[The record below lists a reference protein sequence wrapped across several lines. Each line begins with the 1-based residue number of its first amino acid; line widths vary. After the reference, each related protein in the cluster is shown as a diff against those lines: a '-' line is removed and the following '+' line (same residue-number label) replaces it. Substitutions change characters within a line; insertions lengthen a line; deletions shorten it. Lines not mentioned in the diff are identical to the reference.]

1 MNAAPLLVSFDSIE
15 KYIEALPEKQK
26 TEYTD
31 TISKLF
37 GEGLPPVASEY
48 CLAVLFGYSMDFV
61 FALSKH
67 PHKFYRT
74 FDIRNG
80 KKTRKINAPRVAL
93 KVIQKWLGFHLANT
107 SEFPP
112 HVFGFVKGK
121 SFVDAAKAHID
132 ADWVYSVDILNFFPS
147 ISSQR
152 VAAALIA
159 KGYSEHGAGLISN
172 LCCLNDALAQG
183 SPASPVLSNLVMQDC
198 DNKLLDIAARHNLKV
213 TRYADDITFSGKGA
227 KVPEF
232 EQELNTL
239 FQEQGLVLN
248 EQKRFYAEKSKGQR
262 LKVHGLLVKEDTVK
276 LTKGYRN
283 KIRAFKHLLNN
294 GKVEENDIARLTGH
308 VKFADF
314 VAGAEKG

>member
-26 TEYTD
+26 TEYSD
-31 TISKLF
+31 IISKLHS
-37 GEGLPPVASEY
+37 EGLPPVVSEY
-48 CLAVLFGYSMDFV
+48 CLAVLFGYSMDFI

-80 KKTRKINAPRVAL
+80 SKTRKINAPRVAL
-93 KVIQKWLGFHLANT
+93 KVIQKWLGFHLANA
-107 SEFPP
+107 SLFPP
-112 HVFGFVKGK
+112 HVFGFIKGK

-132 ADWVYSVDILNFFPS
+132 ADWVYSVDIENFFPS
-147 ISSQR
+147 ITHER
-152 VAAALIA
+152 VATSLIT
-159 KGYSEHGAGLISN
+159 KGYSEHGASLIAD
-172 LCCLNDALAQG
+172 LCCLNGALAQG
-183 SPASPVLSNLVMQDC
+183 SPTSPVLSNLVMQEADS
-198 DNKLLDIAARHNLKV
+198 KLIEIADRYNLNV

-227 KVPEF
+227 KNPEF

-239 FQEQGLVLN
+239 FHEQGLVLN
-248 EQKRFYAEKSKGQR
+248 DQKRFYAEKSKGQR

-294 GKVEENDIARLTGH
+294 GKVLEDDIARLTGH
-308 VKFADF
+308 VKFSEF
-314 VAGAEKG
+314 VNDAGKD